1 MRTALP
7 RNGILVLGSLLI
19 GIAIVSWADTLSPMT
34 ILAVP
39 IAIAAAVVIF
49 RRPFLGL
56 AALVALVQIDAVA
69 ALIFSSAPISGIKV
83 LALLT
88 LAGLIFNYRNR
99 SRANRHD
106 PAPPA
111 VTFLILLLLTLLISV
126 VLAHDLGLA
135 LSELRRF
142 AGVVLLCYLVI
153 ALTDTTERLEV
164 LLLAIMGTT
173 LISSLV
179 VIHDWSFGDNL
190 FAAQRTIRYADLVD
204 GYRSSGASIGGATNA
219 ATMLLCGTTLAII
232 FFVRTP
238 RWRIF
243 TAATAVIGSLGIFF
257 NSTRS
262 ASMTFVIML
271 VWLLF
276 KLRKSPSFPLLLCCA
291 ALVLVALLPLVPAD
305 YWVRISA
312 LFEPGKDFTID
323 RRISYHLIGL
333 DLVQQYPLFGAG
345 FGNFPLYF
353 IDFDY
358 RWIPGTKPDEDG
370 FKQLHNQY
378 LQVAAESG
386 IIALACYL
394 GLMAACLASLNRV
407 RKEAASPKIRVIAE
421 AVQYSF
427 VSLLIQ
433 IAFLSSKLNKYLWI
447 YIGFA
452 IALHYVNIAKSRDGA
467 DDEPAPPSQRAPPAP
482 A

>member
-1 MRTALP
+1 M
-7 RNGILVLGSLLI
+7 IF
-19 GIAIVSWADTLSPMT
+19 
-34 ILAVP
+34 AVP
-39 IAIAAAVVIF
+39 VAIAAGVVIL
-49 RRPFLGL
+49 RQPFLGL
-56 AALVALVQIDAVA
+56 AALVAFVQLDAIA
-69 ALIFSSAPISGIKV
+69 ALIFSGLPVSGIKI

-88 LAGLIFNYRNR
+88 LAGLIYNYRNR
-99 SRANRHD
+99 SGARQHD
-106 PAPPA
+106 PAPLA
-111 VTFLILLLLTLLISV
+111 ATFLILLLLTLLISV

-153 ALTDTTERLEV
+153 VLADTTERLEV
-164 LLLAIMGTT
+164 LLLAIMATT

-179 VIHDWSFGDNL
+179 IIHDWYFGDNL
-190 FAAQRTIRYADLVD
+190 FAAQRTIRYTDLVD
-204 GYRSSGASIGGATNA
+204 GYRSSGASAGA
-219 ATMLLCGTTLAII
+219 ATSAATLLLCGTTLV
-232 FFVRTP
+232 FVFCVRTP
-238 RWRIF
+238 RWRLF

-262 ASMTFVIML
+262 ASITYLIML

-276 KLRKSPSFPLLLCCA
+276 KLRKSPAFPVLLGCA
-291 ALVLVALLPLVPAD
+291 VLVLVALLPLVPAD
-305 YWVRISA
+305 YWVRFSA

-333 DLVQQYPLFGAG
+333 DLLQQYPLFGAG

-353 IDFDY
+353 VDFDY

-370 FKQLHNQY
+370 LKQLHNQY
-378 LQVAAESG
+378 LQIAAESG

-394 GLMAACLASLNRV
+394 GLLAACLACLNRV

-447 YIGFA
+447 YIGIA
-452 IALHYVNIAKSRDGA
+452 IALHYLNKARARDGA
-467 DDEPAPPSQRAPPAP
+467 HDERAA

>member
-1 MRTALP
+1 
-7 RNGILVLGSLLI
+7 
-19 GIAIVSWADTLSPMT
+19 MT
-34 ILAVP
+34 
-39 IAIAAAVVIF
+39 
-49 RRPFLGL
+49 
-56 AALVALVQIDAVA
+56 
-69 ALIFSSAPISGIKV
+69 
-83 LALLT
+83 
-88 LAGLIFNYRNR
+88 Y
-99 SRANRHD
+99 
-106 PAPPA
+106 
-111 VTFLILLLLTLLISV
+111 
-126 VLAHDLGLA
+126 
-135 LSELRRF
+135 
-142 AGVVLLCYLVI
+142 
-153 ALTDTTERLEV
+153 
-164 LLLAIMGTT
+164 
-173 LISSLV
+173 
-179 VIHDWSFGDNL
+179 
-190 FAAQRTIRYADLVD
+190 
-204 GYRSSGASIGGATNA
+204 
-219 ATMLLCGTTLAII
+219 
-232 FFVRTP
+232 
-238 RWRIF
+238 
-243 TAATAVIGSLGIFF
+243 
-257 NSTRS
+257 
-262 ASMTFVIML
+262 VIML

-276 KLRKSPSFPLLLCCA
+276 KLRKSPAFPLLLCCV
-291 ALVLVALLPLVPAD
+291 ALVLVGLLPLVPAD

-394 GLMAACLASLNRV
+394 GLMAACLASFNRV

-421 AVQYSF
+421 AAQYSF

-452 IALHYVNIAKSRDGA
+452 IALHYVSKARSRDGTH
-467 DDEPAPPSQRAPPAP
+467 DEPAAV
-482 A
+482 